1 MDIKMNPDVNM
12 KTELTKVISGIE
24 DLFSVEVN
32 ISKEPTDLR
41 SFIEAHAFLRPNFE
55 HKDMSEEIKLVFDE
69 WYRHGYITLTLT
81 MHNGA
86 GGMSLFSR
94 GVRFNINQSVKKKD
108 AHGENGDAL
117 SKDLRAFVRSI
128 IREWK
133 KEAERRNDANGRS
146 WATEII
152 RDAMSAY
159 PAERKRIE
167 EFGENISANMS
178 SSHIYKISVDVK
190 NSNEIDQ
197 VNLDL
202 SLSLKNIDNDK
213 LKAIMALIQQI

>member
-1 MDIKMNPDVNM
+1 MDIKMNPDINM
-12 KTELTKVISGIE
+12 KTELTKAISGIE

-32 ISKEPTDLR
+32 ISKEPSDLR
-41 SFIEAHAFLRPNFE
+41 SLVEAHAFLRPNFE
-55 HKDMSEEIKLVFDE
+55 HKDMGEEIKSVFDK
-69 WYRHGYITLTLT
+69 WYENGYLTLCLT
-81 MHNGA
+81 MHNGLT
-86 GGMSLFSR
+86 GMSLFIR
-94 GVRFNINQSVKKKD
+94 GVRFHIDQSVKKKD
-108 AHGENGDAL
+108 AHGENGDVL

-133 KEAERRNDANGRS
+133 KEAERRNDAKGRS
-146 WATEII
+146 WATETI

-178 SSHIYKISVDVK
+178 SSHISKISVDVK
-190 NSNEIDQ
+190 KSKDIDQ

>member
-1 MDIKMNPDVNM
+1 MNARTNTDVNM
-12 KTELTKVISGIE
+12 KTELNKAISGIE
-24 DLFSVEVN
+24 DLFSVELN
-32 ISKEPTDLR
+32 ISKEPSDLR
-41 SFIEAHAFLRPNFE
+41 SFIEGHAFLRP
-55 HKDMSEEIKLVFDE
+55 KDMGEEIKSVFDQ
-69 WYRHGYITLTLT
+69 WYSVGYITLALT
-81 MHNGA
+81 MHNGI
-86 GGMSLFSR
+86 GGMSLFIR

-190 NSNEIDQ
+190 KSNEIDQ

>member
-1 MDIKMNPDVNM
+1 MNARTNTDVNM
-12 KTELTKVISGIE
+12 KTELNKAISGIE
-24 DLFSVEVN
+24 DLFSVELN
-32 ISKEPTDLR
+32 ISKEPSDLR
-41 SFIEAHAFLRPNFE
+41 SFIEGHAFLRP
-55 HKDMSEEIKLVFDE
+55 KDMGEEIKSVFDQ
-69 WYRHGYITLTLT
+69 WYSVGYITLALT
-81 MHNGA
+81 MHNGI
-86 GGMSLFSR
+86 GGMSLFIR